1 VGLCCKKENEKMKII
16 IPMAGMGKRMRPHTL
31 TVPKPLLPVAGK
43 PIVQRLVEDIA
54 TVCNE
59 PLEEIA
65 FIIGPSFGK
74 EVEQMLIGVAEKLGA
89 KGSIWYQEEA
99 LGTAHAIM
107 CAAPV
112 LDGKVVV
119 AFADTLFKADFKLDS
134 SQEGIIWVQKIDD
147 PRAFGVV
154 KVNAEGHIT
163 DFVEKPQTFVSDL
176 AIIGIYY
183 FRDGAN
189 LRSELQYLLDNNIR
203 DKGEYQLTNALE
215 NMKTKGVKFAP
226 GKVSEWL
233 DCGNKDA
240 TVYTNQRVLEFK
252 RTTEKLISDSVT
264 NDASRIVEPCFIGQ
278 NVILKNSVIG
288 PHASIGDN
296 TVVENSVI
304 KNSIV
309 QHNAKLSGVS
319 IDNSMLG
326 SFTVIEGIHGSIS
339 IGDYNTMSCVNGME
353 KAAQPAGGKSE
364 KNT

>member
-1 VGLCCKKENEKMKII
+1 MKII

-31 TVPKPLLPVAGK
+31 TVPKPLIPVAGK

-74 EVEQMLIGVAEKLGA
+74 EVEKMLIGVAEKLNA

-107 CAAPV
+107 CAKEA

-134 SQEGIIWVQKIDD
+134 AQEGIIWVQKIDD

-154 KVNAEGHIT
+154 KLNAEGHIT

-189 LRSELQYLLDNNIR
+189 LRKELQYLLDHNIR

-215 NMKTKGVKFAP
+215 NMKNKGLQFSP
-226 GKVSEWL
+226 GKVTEWL

-240 TVYTNQRVLEFK
+240 TVYTNQRVLEFRK
-252 RTTEKLISDSVT
+252 ESEKLVADSVKNENST
-264 NDASRIVEPCFIGQ
+264 IIAPCFIGE
-278 NVILKNSVIG
+278 NVVLKNATVG
-288 PHASIGDN
+288 PHASIGHN
-296 TVVENSVI
+296 TTIENSVI
-304 KNSIV
+304 ENSII
-309 QHNAKLSGVS
+309 QSGAR
-319 IDNSMLG
+319 IQNIKIHNSMIGTAAEIKGQGQNL
-326 SFTVIEGIHGSIS
+326 ELSIS
-339 IGDYNTMSCVNGME
+339 DYSTISL
-353 KAAQPAGGKSE
+353 
-364 KNT
+364 

>member
-1 VGLCCKKENEKMKII
+1 MKII

-65 FIIGPSFGK
+65 FVIGPSFGK
-74 EVEQMLIGVAEKLGA
+74 EVEEMLKGVAAKLGA
-89 KGSIWYQEEA
+89 KGTIWYQEEA

-107 CAAPV
+107 CAKEA

-119 AFADTLFKADFKLDS
+119 AFADTLFKADFKMDTA
-134 SQEGIIWVQKIDD
+134 QEGIIWVQKIED

-154 KVNAEGHIT
+154 KVNAENHIT

-189 LRSELQYLLDNNIR
+189 LRKELQYLLDNNIR

-215 NMKTKGVKFAP
+215 NMKNKGVKFAP
-226 GKVSEWL
+226 GKVTEWL

-252 RTTEKLISDSVT
+252 KDEKELVAASVKNENSEIISPCYIGT
-264 NDASRIVEPCFIGQ
+264 NV
-278 NVILKNSVIG
+278 VLKNSKVG

-296 TVVENSVI
+296 TVVEDSVI

-309 QHNAKLSGVS
+309 QTNSKIRNSKFE
-319 IDNSMLG
+319 NSMVG
-326 SFTVIEGIHGSIS
+326 NFTEISGADGDLS
-339 IGDYNTMSCVNGME
+339 IGDYTVLKLN
-353 KAAQPAGGKSE
+353 
-364 KNT
+364 